1 MVVPADLRHELSLQ
15 PIDLPVFRPTAIQL
29 LQMMSDPVSD
39 VEEIVS
45 LINDDQALSLQIL
58 KLANS
63 PVFMGL
69 MEMSNIKDSLVR
81 LGLATITNIAM
92 TASLSALHVSA
103 NPLVNEFMREL
114 YHHSTTCAFSC
125 RWLAVNTGH
134 ADIADKAYMAGLL
147 HDIGK
152 LYLLKAVERVG
163 QKKNIGITLDR
174 GALLDVF
181 SEMHVEVGCRI
192 MDHWKIPLVFRT
204 IVANH
209 HTEYFDHDDTLLAI
223 VRLVNLSS
231 RNFSSSLHQA
241 DVTIDDQIE
250 ERDALNLN
258 DAVWENFLW
267 AMASSSRLII

>member
-1 MVVPADLRHELSLQ
+1 MSIPVDLRHEISLQ

-29 LQMMSDPVSD
+29 LQMLSDPVSD
-39 VEEIVS
+39 IEEIVS

-81 LGLATITNIAM
+81 LGLSTVTNIAM

-103 NPLVNEFMREL
+103 NQQVNEIMQEL

-125 RWLAVNTGH
+125 RWLAVNAGH
-134 ADIADKAYMAGLL
+134 AGIADKAYMAGLL

-152 LYLLKAVERVG
+152 LYLLKAVERVS
-163 QKKNIGITLDR
+163 QNNNTVVTLNRGI
-174 GALLDVF
+174 LLDVF

-192 MDHWKIPLVFRT
+192 MEHWKIPPVYSS

-209 HTEYFDHDDTLLAI
+209 HTEQFDHADTLLAI

-231 RNFSSSLHQA
+231 RSFSSSLRPA
-241 DVTIDDQIE
+241 DVTIDDQTE
-250 ERDALNLN
+250 ERDALKLD
-258 DAVWENFLW
+258 DALWENFLW
-267 AMASSSRLII
+267 AMATSSRLIV

>member
-1 MVVPADLRHELSLQ
+1 VSIPVEFRHQLNLQ

-29 LQMMSDPVSD
+29 LQMLSDSTSD
-39 VEEIVS
+39 IEEIVN

-69 MEMSNIKDSLVR
+69 MEMSNIKDSLIR
-81 LGLATITNIAM
+81 LGLAPVTNIAM

-103 NPLVNEFMREL
+103 NPQVNGIMQEL

-152 LYLLKAVERVG
+152 LYLLKAAERVS
-163 QKKNIGITLDR
+163 QNSNARITLDR
-174 GALLDVF
+174 EVLLDVF

-192 MDHWKIPLVFRT
+192 MDHWKIPPIFRT

-209 HTEYFDHDDTLLAI
+209 HTEQFDHGDTLLAI

-231 RNFSSSLHQA
+231 RSFSSSLRPA

-258 DAVWENFLW
+258 DEVWENFLW
-267 AMASSSRLII
+267 AMATSSRLII